1 MVVLWKKWYVWS
13 ISNLILIGISLRSL
27 SYVTINHSYN
37 QEKITKTCCSLWSGT
52 YWYHRILGC
61 IGCLWV
67 PQMFTSQGCSP
78 NKTCRAPR
86 NVKRFALL
94 SNVRLRQNLL
104 SLVVLFINLA
114 QISQVDIINVLFFL
128 LVETQQVVVFTAL
141 SIGASYWY
149 DSEAMAGSASGEC
162 GE

>member
-1 MVVLWKKWYVWS
+1 
-13 ISNLILIGISLRSL
+13 
-27 SYVTINHSYN
+27 
-37 QEKITKTCCSLWSGT
+37 
-52 YWYHRILGC
+52 
-61 IGCLWV
+61 
-67 PQMFTSQGCSP
+67 MFTSQGCSP

-141 SIGASYWY
+141 SIGASY
-149 DSEAMAGSASGEC
+149 
-162 GE
+162 